1 LTVPAVPDGTVKLY
15 RGNAGSPIQEVLS
28 IDNADNV
35 VVPKLTPPEATL
47 QTQSVI
53 GSQLFGF
60 RNVLINSAM
69 QVDQRANGVSVA
81 LTTSLAY
88 GSVDRFAAFQ
98 AGTANGFIQ
107 QAAGGPS
114 GFRKHVQ
121 VGRNTSSVT
130 TGMVAIVQVVETAN
144 STPFMGQ
151 GTSTPTATFSFWAK
165 AGANFSASGNN
176 IQVLIGTGTGTDQS
190 TSIGGW
196 TGFLQPVNVVQTITT
211 SWQKYIFTTTLSS
224 TVNQI
229 GVQLSYTPTGTAGA
243 DDKLYTTGWQLETGS
258 LSTPFEQRPYS
269 LELSLC
275 QRYYYQ
281 SNAAG
286 IASQVGVWTWKA
298 VSTTVAWGGRNYP
311 VTMRVTPTVTLYSI
325 AGGVNG
331 ASIAENGSSPGVTN
345 TVNNPTKDGIQEI
358 ACTPAAWTI
367 NQAIIANVVAI
378 AEL

>member
-1 LTVPAVPDGTVKLY
+1 
-15 RGNAGSPIQEVLS
+15 
-28 IDNADNV
+28 
-35 VVPKLTPPEATL
+35 
-47 QTQSVI
+47 
-53 GSQLFGF
+53 
-60 RNVLINSAM
+60 
-69 QVDQRANGVSVA
+69 
-81 LTTSLAY
+81 
-88 GSVDRFAAFQ
+88 
-98 AGTANGFIQ
+98 
-107 QAAGGPS
+107 
-114 GFRKHVQ
+114 
-121 VGRNTSSVT
+121 
-130 TGMVAIVQVVETAN
+130 MVAIVQVVETAN